1 MDCLV
6 LYLVERN
13 SYCSRF
19 LQRSESMVYT
29 DKITMPTTIKMTITV
44 VIKTKNKFLNMT
56 GYCQPNLSDSK
67 TVYAS
72 CS

>member
-1 MDCLV
+1 
-6 LYLVERN
+6 
-13 SYCSRF
+13 
-19 LQRSESMVYT
+19 MVYT

>member
-1 MDCLV
+1 
-6 LYLVERN
+6 
-13 SYCSRF
+13 
-19 LQRSESMVYT
+19 MVYT

-56 GYCQPNLSDSK
+56 GYFQPNLSDSK